1 MKSGYGKSDK
11 ARAYRERYGW
21 DMPTLKLARIMHK
34 DNPLM
39 FANVE
44 DARERLRYIEGKK
57 GDHHRKKVHLEKM
70 EDRPRNPYNL
80 PDSDE
85 TSYEPYRIEAK
96 RVLIL
101 SDVHIPYHSVEAITA
116 CLDYAKGEKPD
127 AIVLNGDTIDFFQLS
142 RFTKDPAKR
151 SFAGE
156 LTAFRQFFEALRSV
170 FPDAAIYFK
179 LGNHEERYQH
189 FLWTK
194 AGELDGVDEF
204 KLEEIIKARAEGIEM
219 IGEKRIIKLGDLNV
233 IHGHE
238 FGQSIF
244 SPVNI
249 ARGLFLRGKVSAL
262 QGHHHMTSEHT
273 ETDMNRNITT
283 TFSVGCLC
291 ELFPGYLPINRWNH
305 GFAICDLDGDR
316 FHVRNYRIHKGEVL

>member
-1 MKSGYGKSDK
+1 MNGYGKSEK
-11 ARAYRERYGW
+11 AREYRKKYGE
-21 DMPTLKLARIMHK
+21 DMPTLKLARIMYR
-34 DNPLM
+34 DNPLLYKD
-39 FANVE
+39 VE
-44 DARERLRYIEGKK
+44 NARQFLRYIEGKDGQPK
-57 GDHHRKKVHLEKM
+57 RNRTNMPKPP
-70 EDRPRNPYNL
+70 DRPRNPYKL
-80 PDSDE
+80 PESDE

-96 RVLIL
+96 RVLIM
-101 SDVHIPYHSVEAITA
+101 SDVHIPYHSVEALTA
-116 CLDYAKGEKPD
+116 CINYAKGEKPD
-127 AIVLNGDTIDFFQLS
+127 AIVLNGDTIDFFLLS
-142 RFTKDPAKR
+142 RFTKDPKAR

-156 LTAFRQFFEALRSV
+156 LTAFRQFFEVLRQV
-170 FPDAAIYFK
+170 FPSAAIYYK
-179 LGNHEERYQH
+179 LGNHCERYQH

-194 AGELDGVDEF
+194 AGELEGVEEF
-204 KLEEIIKARAEGIEM
+204 KFDNIIRSRAEGIEV
-219 IGEKRIIKLGDLNV
+219 IGDKRIIKLGELNV

-238 FGQSIF
+238 FGQSVF

-305 GFAICDLDGDR
+305 GFAIVDLDGDK

>member
-1 MKSGYGKSDK
+1 M
-11 ARAYRERYGW
+11 
-21 DMPTLKLARIMHK
+21 
-34 DNPLM
+34 
-39 FANVE
+39 
-44 DARERLRYIEGKK
+44 
-57 GDHHRKKVHLEKM
+57 
-70 EDRPRNPYNL
+70 
-80 PDSDE
+80 
-85 TSYEPYRIEAK
+85 
-96 RVLIL
+96 
-101 SDVHIPYHSVEAITA
+101 
-116 CLDYAKGEKPD
+116 
-127 AIVLNGDTIDFFQLS
+127 
-142 RFTKDPAKR
+142 
-151 SFAGE
+151 
-156 LTAFRQFFEALRSV
+156 
-170 FPDAAIYFK
+170 
-179 LGNHEERYQH
+179 
-189 FLWTK
+189 
-194 AGELDGVDEF
+194 
-204 KLEEIIKARAEGIEM
+204 
-219 IGEKRIIKLGDLNV
+219 